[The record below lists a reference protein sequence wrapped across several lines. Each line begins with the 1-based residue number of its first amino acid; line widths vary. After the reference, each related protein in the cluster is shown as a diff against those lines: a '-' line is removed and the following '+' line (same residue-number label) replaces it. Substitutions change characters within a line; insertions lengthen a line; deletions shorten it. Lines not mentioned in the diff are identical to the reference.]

1 MDDPAHRGAAA
12 LVVDDDPSLRM
23 LVRVS
28 LELDGFRVGEA
39 ATVGEADAALA
50 ASRPDVVVLDVRL
63 GREESTELLA
73 RIHEAGIR
81 VVLVTGSVAL
91 AEYDGLADAVLMKP
105 FVPADLVATVRRLA
119 TVGR

>member
-1 MDDPAHRGAAA
+1 MDDPTHRGVAA

-28 LELDGFRVGEA
+28 LELDGFGVGEA

-63 GREESTELLA
+63 GREESTELLM
-73 RIHEAGIR
+73 RIRDAGIP
-81 VVLVTGSVAL
+81 VVLVTGSVAV
-91 AEYDGLADAVLMKP
+91 ADYDGVADAVLMKP
-105 FVPADLVATVRRLA
+105 FVPADLVAIVRRLA
-119 TVGR
+119 RVGR